1 MTGTLVNAVTI
12 AAGGLLGSLFS
23 RLLSQRSRETLMQGV
38 GLFVL
43 LFGVKLFLAG
53 QESILILLAVII
65 GGLLGE
71 WIGIEAGIERIERAL
86 ENRLSGAH
94 AGWGKGFIYASLVF
108 GIGPMA
114 ITGAIADGLTGDARI
129 LLTKA
134 VIDGIAATAFAAAMG
149 PGVILSALTILI
161 YQGGLSMLASGVQQF
176 LPANVINELTALG
189 GILVFG
195 IGVNILEWR
204 RVRVP
209 NFLPALAVIVPL
221 VLWGPGLTHLIRSLF
236 GM

>member
-1 MTGTLVNAVTI
+1 MLGTIVNAALI
-12 AAGGLLGSLFS
+12 AVGGLLGVMSQSL
-23 RLLSQRSRETLMQGV
+23 LPDKMRETLMQGV

-43 LFGVKLFLAG
+43 LFGVRLFLG
-53 QESILILLAVII
+53 GNQYTLVLIAIVV

-71 WIGIEAGIERIERAL
+71 WVDIEGGLNRFEGAL
-86 ENRLSGAH
+86 ERRL
-94 AGWGKGFIYASLVF
+94 AGSRSNLSKGFIYASLVF

-114 ITGAIADGLTGDARI
+114 ITGAIADGLAGDSRI

-161 YQGGLSMLASGVQQF
+161 YQGGLSLLAASVQHF
-176 LPANVINELTALG
+176 LPPAVVVELTAVG
-189 GILVFG
+189 GLLVFG
-195 IGVNILEWR
+195 IGVNMLEWR

-209 NFLPALAVIVPL
+209 NFLPALLAIIPL
-221 VLWGPGLTHLIRSLF
+221 VLYSPALGHAFRAIFKW
-236 GM
+236 